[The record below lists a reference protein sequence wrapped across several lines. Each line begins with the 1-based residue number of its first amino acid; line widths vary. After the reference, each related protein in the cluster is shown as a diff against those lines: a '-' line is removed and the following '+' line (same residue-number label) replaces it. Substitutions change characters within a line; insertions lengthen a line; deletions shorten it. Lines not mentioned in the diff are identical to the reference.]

1 MADKKPISRII
12 SEMNRTMHGLHRH
25 GVLTAKELKT
35 FLKGVEEK
43 TKQRKTFDV
52 NKTSKSQTSE

>member
-1 MADKKPISRII
+1 
-12 SEMNRTMHGLHRH
+12 MHGLHRH

-43 TKQRKTFDV
+43 TKRRKTFDG